1 MTTAIGSTP
10 GLTVRV
16 SDKPLVV
23 VPTSDKALANAS
35 GDVLAVEEEGA
46 GKPVVSSRLQAE
58 ASPSSEESG
67 GSILVQALQERMR
80 ELQALLQKQQEQLAA
95 AQAASYPAPETKAT
109 VIAGIQ
115 GQIASTSAALMQTA
129 AALAKELGKG
139 STSGGLVNTTA

>member
-1 MTTAIGSTP
+1 MTTAIGSTS

-23 VPTSDKALANAS
+23 VQASDKTLANAS
-35 GDVLAVEEEGA
+35 GEVLAVEEEGA

-58 ASPSSEESG
+58 GSPSAEESG
-67 GSILVQALQERMR
+67 GNVLVQALQERMR
-80 ELQALLQKQQEQLAA
+80 ELQALLQKQQAQLAA
-95 AQAASYPAPETKAT
+95 AQAASYSTPEAKTT
-109 VIAGIQ
+109 VVAGIQ

-139 STSGGLVNTTA
+139 SSGGLVNTTA

>member
-16 SDKPLVV
+16 SDKPQVV
-23 VPTSDKALANAS
+23 VQTSDKALANAS
-35 GDVLAVEEEGA
+35 GEGLAIDKEGA

-58 ASPSSEESG
+58 PSPSSEESG
-67 GSILVQALQERMR
+67 GDSLVQALQKRMK
-80 ELQALLQKQQEQLAA
+80 ELQALLRKQQEQLAA

-109 VIAGIQ
+109 VVAGIQ

-139 STSGGLVNTTA
+139 SSGGLVNTTA

>member
-1 MTTAIGSTP
+1 MTTSIGSTP
-10 GLTVRV
+10 GLTVRINER
-16 SDKPLVV
+16 PLVV
-23 VPTSDKALANAS
+23 VQASDKALADAP
-35 GDVLAVEEEGA
+35 GDVLAVEEQGA

-58 ASPSSEESG
+58 SSPSSQESG
-67 GSILVQALQERMR
+67 GNTLVQTLQKRMK

-109 VIAGIQ
+109 VVAGIQ
-115 GQIASTSAALMQTA
+115 GQIASTSAALMETA

>member
-1 MTTAIGSTP
+1 MTTAIGPTS

-23 VPTSDKALANAS
+23 VQASDKAPANAS
-35 GDVLAVEEEGA
+35 GEVLAVEEESA

-58 ASPSSEESG
+58 ASSSAEESS

-80 ELQALLQKQQEQLAA
+80 ELQALLQKQQAQLAA
-95 AQAASYPAPETKAT
+95 ALAASYPTPEAKTT
-109 VIAGIQ
+109 VVAGIQ

-139 STSGGLVNTTA
+139 SSGGLVNTTA